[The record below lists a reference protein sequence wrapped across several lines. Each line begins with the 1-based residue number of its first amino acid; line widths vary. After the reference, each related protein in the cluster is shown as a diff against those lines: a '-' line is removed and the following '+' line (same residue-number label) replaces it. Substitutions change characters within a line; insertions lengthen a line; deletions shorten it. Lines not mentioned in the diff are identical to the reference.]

1 MLLIINFLFRD
12 ISMEVWVI
20 VSSFAI
26 HVNYVVWWEGIDVVV
41 VIVILFMYMRSV
53 G

>member
-1 MLLIINFLFRD
+1 VLLIVNFLFRD

-20 VSSFAI
+20 VGSFAI

>member
-1 MLLIINFLFRD
+1 M
-12 ISMEVWVI
+12 

-41 VIVILFMYMRSV
+41 VIVILLLYMRSM